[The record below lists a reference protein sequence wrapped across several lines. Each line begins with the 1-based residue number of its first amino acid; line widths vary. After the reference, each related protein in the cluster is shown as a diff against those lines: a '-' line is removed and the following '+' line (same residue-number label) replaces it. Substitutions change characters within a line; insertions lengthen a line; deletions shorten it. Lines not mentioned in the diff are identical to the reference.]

1 MKKPVTPAAQIFLG
15 YLATVLLAAVAVAA
29 TTREL
34 AGALALILFAP
45 IGAVLGPFMLVTFPM
60 NTIEKVGWSGGLILC
75 MASLLLGWNRRKEI
89 WGRVLAVAA
98 LSGWSLIGM
107 VGLGTGV

>member
-1 MKKPVTPAAQIFLG
+1 MG
-15 YLATVLLAAVAVAA
+15 YLVAVLLAAIGLAV

-34 AGALALILFAP
+34 AGAFALMLFAP
-45 IGAVLGPFMLVTFPM
+45 FGAVLGPYMLVTFPM
-60 NTIEKVGWSGGLILC
+60 NTIEKVGWCGGLVLC
-75 MASLLLGWNRRKEI
+75 AASLLLGWNRRDQI

-98 LSGWSLIGM
+98 LGAWSVIGM